1 MAKKKKKKT
10 KQRMEF
16 SKKIFICTAILFTL
30 VVIGSLALMWKTD
43 SIEPLTYLIP
53 STAAML
59 TGNIA
64 MYTWKSKI
72 ENVIKISKEYGLSIN
87 EVNSIGKSVA
97 NNNSDS
103 GTDYNTDSMM

>member
-1 MAKKKKKKT
+1 
-10 KQRMEF
+10 
-16 SKKIFICTAILFTL
+16 
-30 VVIGSLALMWKTD
+30 
-43 SIEPLTYLIP
+43 
-53 STAAML
+53 ML

-87 EVNSIGKSVA
+87 EVSAIGKSVA

-103 GTDYNTDSMM
+103 GTDYNTDSMI